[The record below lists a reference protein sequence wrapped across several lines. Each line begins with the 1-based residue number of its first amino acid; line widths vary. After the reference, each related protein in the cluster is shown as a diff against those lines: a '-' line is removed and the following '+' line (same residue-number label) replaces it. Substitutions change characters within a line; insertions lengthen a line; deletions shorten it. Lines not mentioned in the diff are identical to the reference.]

1 MDIDELSG
9 EFLSYLSVERG
20 LSKNTLESYKRDL
33 ARFFEYLK
41 SRHIASVDKVTRQ
54 IITSFM
60 LSEKDRGLSSNS
72 ISRELACLKTF
83 FKFLV
88 RESKIKEDVTSV
100 IESPKL
106 WKKLPSA
113 LNLEEVESLLKA
125 PNVKDTMGIRDKAC
139 LELMYATGMRV
150 SELINLKMDDVN
162 MEVGFV
168 KCFGKGS
175 KERIVPFG
183 KKAREGIE
191 RYIAKARSAFL
202 KRKVSNFLF
211 LTRLGKPMS
220 RQTFWKTIKKY
231 ASEAGI
237 KKEITPHS
245 LRHSFA
251 THILERG
258 ADLRIVQEMLGHS
271 DISTTQIYTH
281 VSKDRLKSIHQK
293 FHPRP

>member
-1 MDIDELSG
+1 MNSLIE
-9 EFLSYLSVERG
+9 EFFSFLSVERG
-20 LSKNTLESYKRDL
+20 LSNNTLSSYKGDL
-33 ARFFEYLK
+33 AKFFKYLK
-41 SRHIASVDKVTRQ
+41 SRRIASMERVTRQ
-54 IITSFM
+54 TITSFM
-60 LSEKDRGLSSNS
+60 LSERDRELSANS

-88 RESKIKEDVTSV
+88 RENKVKEDVTSV

-106 WKKLPSA
+106 WKKLPST
-113 LNLEEVESLLKA
+113 LSLDEVESLLRTPKA
-125 PNVKDTMGIRDKAC
+125 RDLMGARDKAS

-150 SELINLKMDDVN
+150 SELINLKISDLNMD
-162 MEVGFV
+162 VGFA
-168 KCFGKGS
+168 KCFGKGG

-183 KKAREGIE
+183 KKAKDNIA
-191 RYIAKARSAFL
+191 RYLDKSRPVFL
-202 KRKVSNFLF
+202 KKKVSNFLF

-220 RQTFWKTIKKY
+220 RQTFWKIIKKY
-231 ASEAGI
+231 AREAGI
-237 KKEITPHS
+237 KKKISPHS

-258 ADLRIVQEMLGHS
+258 ADLRIVQELLGHA

-293 FHPRP
+293 YHPRP

>member
-1 MDIDELSG
+1 MDNLIE

-20 LSKNTLESYKRDL
+20 LSNNTLISYKRDL
-33 ARFFEYLK
+33 SKFFKYLK
-41 SRHIASVDKVTRQ
+41 ARHVASIDNVSRQTV
-54 IITSFM
+54 TSFM
-60 LSEKDRGLSSNS
+60 LNEKDKGLSANS

-83 FKFLV
+83 FKFLLK
-88 RESKIKEDVTSV
+88 ENKIRDNVTGV

-106 WKKLPSA
+106 WKKLPDT
-113 LNLEEVESLLKA
+113 LNIDEVEELLKA
-125 PNVKDTMGIRDKAC
+125 PNVRDAMGARDRAS

-150 SELINLKMDDVN
+150 SELVNLKMDDVKI
-162 MEVGFV
+162 ELGIA
-168 KCFGKGS
+168 KCFGKGG

-183 KKAREGIE
+183 KKARESIV
-191 RYIAKARSAFL
+191 RYLENSRPKFL
-202 KRKVSNFLF
+202 KKKISNFLF

-220 RQTFWKTIKKY
+220 RQTFWKIIKKY
-231 ASEAGI
+231 AREAHI
-237 KKEITPHS
+237 KKRITPHS

-281 VSKDRLKSIHQK
+281 ISKDRLKSIHKK

>member
-1 MDIDELSG
+1 MNNLID

-20 LSKNTLESYKRDL
+20 LSDNTLDAYKRDL
-33 ARFFEYLK
+33 ARFFGYLK
-41 SRHIASVDKVTRQ
+41 SMYIASIQKVSRQ
-54 IITSFM
+54 RISAFM
-60 LSEKDRGLSSNS
+60 LSERERGLSANS
-72 ISRELACLKTF
+72 VSRELACLKSF
-83 FKFLV
+83 FKFLM
-88 RESKIKEDVTSV
+88 RENKVTEDVTSV

-106 WKKLPSA
+106 WKKLPST
-113 LNLEEVESLLKA
+113 LNIDEVERLLKA
-125 PNVKDTMGIRDKAC
+125 PNLRDFLGSRDKAC

-150 SELINLKMDDVN
+150 SELINLKMNDLN
-162 MEVGFV
+162 MGIGFA
-168 KCFGKGS
+168 KCFGKGG

-183 KKAREGIE
+183 RKARESIV
-191 RYIAKARSAFL
+191 RYLDRSRPTFL
-202 KRKVSNFLF
+202 KKKISNFLF

-220 RQTFWKTIKKY
+220 RQTFWKIIKKY
-231 ASEAGI
+231 ARESGI

-258 ADLRIVQEMLGHS
+258 ADLRIVQEMLGHA
-271 DISTTQIYTH
+271 DIATTQIYTH

>member
-1 MDIDELSG
+1 MNELIE
-9 EFLSYLSVERG
+9 EFLGYLSVERG
-20 LSKNTLESYKRDL
+20 LSKNTLVSYRQDL
-33 ARFFEYLK
+33 AKFFEYLK
-41 SRHIASVDKVTRQ
+41 SRRIASIERVTRQ
-54 IITSFM
+54 MISSFM
-60 LSEKDRGLSSNS
+60 MTEKDRGLSANS
-72 ISRELACLKTF
+72 VSRELACLRSF

-88 RESKIKEDVTSV
+88 REHKVKEDVTSV

-106 WKKLPSA
+106 WKKLPST
-113 LNLEEVESLLKA
+113 LNLDEVEALLMA
-125 PNVKDTMGIRDKAC
+125 PDVRGLMGMRDRAS

-150 SELINLKMDDVN
+150 SELINLKMDDLN
-162 MEVGFV
+162 MDVGFV
-168 KCFGKGS
+168 KCLGKGS

-183 KKAREGIE
+183 RKAKESIA
-191 RYIAKARSAFL
+191 RYLDKGRKSFL
-202 KRKVSNFLF
+202 KEKVSNFLF

-231 ASEAGI
+231 AKEARI
-237 KKEITPHS
+237 KKDIMPHS

-258 ADLRIVQEMLGHS
+258 ADLRIVQELLGHS

-281 VSKDRLKSIHQK
+281 VSKDRLKAIHKK